1 MMSARAFT
9 PNRDFAPPKEAAVEE
24 ADAPKLI
31 NEDEVNALIGQAAE
45 EARQAGYKEGEEAGK
60 AAAEATLSAALSVA
74 VSELQTQLTDLLE
87 KEDEVLKA
95 VELRAVRLIL
105 SIAQKL
111 TTDVSDAEAEKFA
124 ATVARRAVDAARGAP
139 SVEIRVSEEL
149 LDPISAAL
157 SGPLTGSLQSGRAV
171 IAPDP
176 SLNRASV
183 HVSWSDGS
191 VTFDPGAMESAVN
204 EIIGDALAKIQRE
217 DQSFKTQERIDGR
230 EAE

>member
-24 ADAPKLI
+24 AGAPKLI
-31 NEDEVNALIGQAAE
+31 DEDEANALIGQAAE

-60 AAAEATLSAALSVA
+60 AAAEATLSAALNVA

-95 VELRAVRLIL
+95 VEVRAVRLVL

-149 LDPISAAL
+149 LAPISAAL
-157 SGPLTGSLQSGRAV
+157 SGPLTGSPQSGRAV
-171 IAPDP
+171 IAPD
-176 SLNRASV
+176 STLTRASV
-183 HVSWSDGS
+183 HGSWSDGS